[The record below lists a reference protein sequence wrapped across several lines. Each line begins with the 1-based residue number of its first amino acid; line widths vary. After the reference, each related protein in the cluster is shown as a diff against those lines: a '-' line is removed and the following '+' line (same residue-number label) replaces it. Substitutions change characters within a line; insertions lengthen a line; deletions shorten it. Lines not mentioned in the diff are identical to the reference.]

1 MPWFPIFLL
10 LAAAGTSAGL
20 LLAPPQMGRG
30 FFRFHAG
37 MLLVLAT
44 LAVAVGRPLIG
55 TSWTAV
61 LPGIM
66 AWVLVADILVIAGLS
81 FSSPKVVSPMA
92 HLLPVATGVMM
103 ATTIALALTPGKF
116 GEGLLLALHLI
127 TCGALIGSVLVAMNL
142 GHAYLQNAA
151 LSFDHLARLAK
162 FFLASAIAKTVI
174 SVALLAPQAGSLWA
188 TIGTEL
194 DSMLVAVRVGV
205 GLAFTIVL
213 AFMVLS
219 CARSRANQSAT
230 GILYAALV
238 IVLVG
243 EGLSMHLTL
252 GRGIRV

>member
-20 LLAPPQMGRG
+20 ILTPAQMGRG
-30 FFRFHAG
+30 FFRFHAA

-44 LAVAVGRPLIG
+44 IAVAVGRPLIG
-55 TSWTAV
+55 SSWTAL

-66 AWVLVADILVIAGLS
+66 AWVLVADIAIIAGLS
-81 FSSPKVVSPMA
+81 FSSKAVSPMA
-92 HLLPVATGVMM
+92 HLLPVVTGAMM
-103 ATTIALALTPGKF
+103 AVTVALAAAPGKL
-116 GEGLLLALHLI
+116 GESALLTLHFL

-142 GHAYLQNAA
+142 GHSYLQNAA
-151 LSFDHLARLAK
+151 LSFDHLTRLAK
-162 FFLASAIAKTVI
+162 FFLGSAIAKTVI
-174 SVALLAPQAGSLWA
+174 SVILLVPQAGALWA
-188 TIGTEL
+188 TIDSEL
-194 DSMLVAVRVGV
+194 DSMLVALRVGV
-205 GLAFTIVL
+205 GLLFTIVL
-213 AFMVLS
+213 GFMVLS
-219 CARSRANQSAT
+219 CARTKANQSAT